1 MQVKHHDGS
10 FGPIEPYTEA
20 KMKKAMSNPDVEH
33 VEVFNA
39 TPEQLEWRKKNLG
52 VRNRSIKQPKNKR
65 K

>member
-10 FGPIEPYTEA
+10 FGPIEPYTLDNLE
-20 KMKKAMSNPDVEH
+20 KAMSNPNVEH

-52 VRNRSIKQPKNKR
+52 VRNRSIKQSKKR